1 MVLRRSK
8 FPKTSLSVGL
18 APLRRKL
25 ETTVGLME
33 GAWKKTETQT
43 RSFPEVE

>member
-25 ETTVGLME
+25 ETTRFNG
-33 GAWKKTETQT
+33 
-43 RSFPEVE
+43 RRVEENGDSDKEFS